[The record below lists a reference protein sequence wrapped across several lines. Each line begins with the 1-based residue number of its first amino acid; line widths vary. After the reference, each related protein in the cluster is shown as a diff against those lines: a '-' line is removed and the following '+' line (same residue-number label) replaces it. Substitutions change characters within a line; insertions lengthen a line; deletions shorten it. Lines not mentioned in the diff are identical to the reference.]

1 AAMDSVG
8 IWNDNG
14 KGCGFGESCSPKY
27 PVHGVC
33 PEGWHLPTDE
43 EWNTLFTAVG
53 GLSTASTN
61 LKSTSGWYE
70 DGNGTDAF
78 GFSALPAGMG
88 EINGDYSLES
98 GLAYFWSSTE
108 KNSSSAYCT
117 SLRYSKVRYSDT
129 DAILDYGG
137 KGGLLS
143 VRCLKD

>member
-1 AAMDSVG
+1 MNYAYLQSTDDLDSISFCYNDSLGYCEKYGRLYTWAAAMDSVG

-61 LKSTSGWYE
+61 LKSTFGWCE

-78 GFSALPAGMG
+78 GLAWEKSMG
-88 EINGDYSLES
+88 IT
-98 GLAYFWSSTE
+98 A
-108 KNSSSAYCT
+108 
-117 SLRYSKVRYSDT
+117 
-129 DAILDYGG
+129 
-137 KGGLLS
+137 
-143 VRCLKD
+143 